1 MTEALNTD
9 VRANATTQAAKPQ
22 AAKPKRKPAIERR
35 SMMLPLT
42 TLLIIGAW
50 AISKQKWYSPGSDFG
65 YDLGLAGGILMLT
78 LLLYPLRKHV
88 GFMKAWGAGKHWF
101 RAHMILGITGP
112 TLILLHSQ
120 FHIGS
125 LNAGVALF
133 CMLVVAG
140 SGIVGRFFY
149 TKIHNGL
156 YGRRASLQERQSA
169 LGISAGDI
177 KSKFH
182 FAPEAEKLLKEFES
196 GALAPSRNPLEETI
210 HFVSLGLRARLVH
223 WRTGRILA
231 KHLKK
236 AGKQRHWSS
245 AKLHERLRYSK
256 DMTRSYLDAI
266 QETAQFTT
274 YEKLFS
280 LWHVLH
286 VPFVYMLVFSAIF
299 HVIAV
304 HMY

>member
-9 VRANATTQAAKPQ
+9 VRANATTQAAKP
-22 AAKPKRKPAIERR
+22 KRKAAIDRR

-42 TLLIIGAW
+42 TLLVIGAW
-50 AISKQKWYSPGSDFG
+50 VISKQKWYSPGSDFG
-65 YDLGLAGGILMLT
+65 YYLGLAGGILMLT

-88 GFMKAWGAGKHWF
+88 GFMKSWGAGKHWF
-101 RAHMILGITGP
+101 RAHMILGISGP

-156 YGRRASLQERQSA
+156 YGRRASLQERQIA

-182 FAPEAEKLLKEFES
+182 FAPEAEKLLKEFE
-196 GALAPSRNPLEETI
+196 GNALAPSRNPLEETI
-210 HFVSLGLRARLVH
+210 HFVTLGLRARLVH
-223 WRTGRILA
+223 WRTGHILA
-231 KHLKK
+231 KRLKK
-236 AGKQRHWSS
+236 AAKQRHWSS
-245 AKLHERLRYSK
+245 AKLNERLRYSK
-256 DMTRSYLDAI
+256 DMIRSYLDAI

-299 HVIAV
+299 HIIAV

>member
-1 MTEALNTD
+1 MTEALNTA
-9 VRANATTQAAKPQ
+9 VRAKATTPAVSP
-22 AAKPKRKPAIERR
+22 KPKPMIERR
-35 SMMLPLT
+35 RLMLPLT
-42 TLLIIGAW
+42 ALLVIGAW
-50 AISKQKWYSPGSDFG
+50 GISKQKWYTPGSDFG
-65 YDLGLAGGILMLT
+65 YNLGLAGGILMLA

-88 GFMKAWGAGKHWF
+88 GFMKSWGASKHWF
-101 RAHMILGITGP
+101 RAHMILGISGP

-125 LNAGVALF
+125 LNAGVALT

-156 YGRRASLQERQSA
+156 YGRRASLQERQVT
-169 LGISAGDI
+169 LGISSGDI

-182 FAPEAEKLLKEFES
+182 FAPKAEELLKRFEAD
-196 GALAPSRNPLEETI
+196 ALAPARNPLEEAV
-210 HFVSLGLRARLVH
+210 HFATLAMRARIVQ

-231 KHLKK
+231 KRLRK
-236 AGKQRHWSS
+236 AAKQRHWDS
-245 AKLHERLRYSK
+245 AKLHERLRYSRG
-256 DMTRSYLDAI
+256 MTRSYLDAI
-266 QETAQFTT
+266 QDTAQFTT

-286 VPFVYMLVFSAIF
+286 VPFVYMMVFSAVF

>member
-1 MTEALNTD
+1 MTEALNTTLSTE
-9 VRANATTQAAKPQ
+9 AAAPATRPKLKPTV
-22 AAKPKRKPAIERR
+22 ERR
-35 SMMLPLT
+35 HLMLPLT
-42 TLLIIGAW
+42 ILFVAIAW
-50 AISKQKWYSPGSDFG
+50 GISKQKWYTPGSDFG
-65 YDLGLAGGILMLT
+65 YNLGLVGGILLLS

-88 GFMKAWGAGKHWF
+88 GFMHSWGASKHWF
-101 RAHMILGITGP
+101 RAHMIIGITGP
-112 TLILLHSQ
+112 LLILLHSQ

-125 LNAGVALF
+125 LNAGVALT
-133 CMLVVAG
+133 CMLVVSG

-156 YGRRASLQERQSA
+156 YGRRASLLERQA
-169 LGISAGDI
+169 TLGINAGDI

-182 FAPEAEKLLKEFES
+182 FAPEAEQLLQEFQTK
-196 GALAPSRNPLEETI
+196 ALAPTRNPLEETA
-210 HFVSLGLRARLVH
+210 HFVTLAMRARLVH
-223 WRTGRILA
+223 WRIGRVLSR
-231 KHLKK
+231 HLKK
-236 AGKQRHWSS
+236 AAKQRQWNS
-245 AKLHERLRYSK
+245 AKLGERLRYSK
-256 DMTRSYLDAI
+256 GMTRSYLDAI
-266 QETAQFTT
+266 KDTAQFAT

>member
-42 TLLIIGAW
+42 ILLIIGAW

>member
-1 MTEALNTD
+1 MTEALNTA
-9 VRANATTQAAKPQ
+9 VRANAATSQAVQ
-22 AAKPKRKPAIERR
+22 PKRKPHIERR
-35 SMMLPLT
+35 RLMLPLT
-42 TLLIIGAW
+42 TLLVIGAW

-88 GFMKAWGAGKHWF
+88 DFMKTWGAGKHWF

-125 LNAGVALF
+125 LNAGVALV

-156 YGRRASLQERQSA
+156 YGRRASLQERQAA
-169 LGISAGDI
+169 LGINSGDI

-182 FAPEAEKLLKEFES
+182 FAPEAEKLLKEFET
-196 GALAPSRNPLEETI
+196 GALAPLRNPLEEAI
-210 HFVSLGLRARLVH
+210 HFVTLGLRARLVH

-236 AGKQRHWSS
+236 AAKQRHWSS
-245 AKLHERLRYSK
+245 AKLNERLRYSK
-256 DMTRSYLDAI
+256 DMTQSYLDAI
-266 QETAQFTT
+266 QDTAQFTT